1 MCSTTSAQNLL
12 QQSNGSRRLIAEDI
26 AEILISEEQIAAR
39 VAELGRKISEDYLG
53 KELVLVGILKG
64 AVVFLADLMRQISI
78 PLLVDFVA
86 ISSYGP
92 STRSSGVVKIL
103 KDLDESVENKHV
115 LIVEDIIDTGLT
127 LKLSYLKDNL
137 ERRKAASV
145 KICTLLDKPA
155 RRQVDIEPD
164 YKGFTIPDKFVVGYG
179 LDFGGLYRNLPFIGV
194 LKEEIFKQRQV

>member
-1 MCSTTSAQNLL
+1 M
-12 QQSNGSRRLIAEDI
+12 AEEI
-26 AEILISEEQIAAR
+26 AEILISKEQIEAR